1 MNYYRVG
8 RPVRIMLDRNEDMIY
23 SGHRHPFLGKYK
35 VGYTAGG
42 KITAL
47 EVELFSNGGHS
58 TDLSIAVGQYNIF
71 MLLITKLLGVGK
83 SFISFY

>member
-35 VGYTAGG
+35 VGYTAAG
-42 KITAL
+42 KITAF

-58 TDLSIAVGQYNIF
+58 ADLSVPVGQYSMF
-71 MLLITKLLGVGK
+71 VLLIIYL
-83 SFISFY
+83 